1 MEKIKRIPR
10 LKFSEAL
17 QVGLENIKDFDGR
30 ARRSEFWWF
39 MLSGIIAITV
49 EFALLGIVMEMAAL
63 GCIVAELIMLG
74 CLSVTVRRLHDTGKN
89 GIWAFLSFTLQIIA
103 LIIMLFKTNGGSIS
117 NTDTINELMASNF
130 FIGVCGLN
138 LIIDIVIM
146 IFCLIDSKKEE
157 NDYGESNKYLKEN

>member
-1 MEKIKRIPR
+1 MEKIKRIPS

-39 MLSGIIAITV
+39 MLSGIIAIAV
-49 EFALLGIVMEMAAL
+49 EFALLDIVMQMAAL

-117 NTDTINELMASNF
+117 TQTL
-130 FIGVCGLN
+130 
-138 LIIDIVIM
+138 
-146 IFCLIDSKKEE
+146 
-157 NDYGESNKYLKEN
+157 